1 MGVQEEQERRRD
13 LLLRALEA
21 CPDPEQALAVAV
33 RMEQFITGGQASREE
48 PQEATQ
54 PEVQPSSE
62 EPHITRKR
70 SRWTEADDTHLRQL
84 WQRNLTVE
92 EVSREIQRTIPS
104 IYARARFLCL
114 SSSRHDM
121 KNGKRKVKRSNPDK
135 RPPTVNSKKINEFET
150 VGIDSV
156 VHFLRTR
163 DYTVVLTED
172 LSYELDGRKT
182 FTAQELFERA
192 NRVRAQLKRPTW
204 AALANAPKIEGAHT
218 TKN

>member
-1 MGVQEEQERRRD
+1 MDVQEEQERRRE
-13 LLLRALEA
+13 LLLRAFDA
-21 CPDPEQALAVAV
+21 YSDPEQALAVAV
-33 RMEQFITGGQASREE
+33 RMEQFIIGEQTSHEK
-48 PQEATQ
+48 PHEAVK
-54 PEVQPSSE
+54 PVVQPPAD
-62 EPHITRKR
+62 EPRKTRDR
-70 SRWTEADDTHLRQL
+70 SRWTEDDDAHLRRL
-84 WQRNLTVE
+84 WKDDLTVE
-92 EVSREIQRTIPS
+92 EIAQEFQRTIPS

-172 LSYELDGRKT
+172 HSYELDGRKT

-192 NRVRAQLKRPTW
+192 NRVRAQLKRPMW
-204 AALANAPKIEGAHT
+204 GALVNAPS
-218 TKN
+218 

>member
-1 MGVQEEQERRRD
+1 MGVQEEQERRRE

-33 RMEQFITGGQASREE
+33 RMEQFIIGGQVSREE

-62 EPHITRKR
+62 GPRKTCNR
-70 SRWTEADDTHLRQL
+70 SRWTDADDTHLRQL
-84 WQRNLTVE
+84 WQGKLTVE
-92 EVSREIQRTIPS
+92 EIAQELQRTIPS
-104 IYARARFLCL
+104 IYARVRTLDL
-114 SSSRHDM
+114 SSNKHDT

-135 RPPTVNSKKINEFET
+135 RRPTVTSKKINEFET

-163 DYTVVLTED
+163 DYSVVLTED
-172 LSYELDGRKT
+172 HSYELDGRKT

-192 NRVRAQLKRPTW
+192 NRVRAQIKRPMW
-204 AALANAPKIEGAHT
+204 GALVNAPKIEAT
-218 TKN
+218 QKAKN